1 MIVILQSS
9 KTGSLRAIVVFLS
22 VHMMLLSCLPTESQL
37 VGTWERSSDNDY
49 VVLTL
54 HSDGTFVAQLENE
67 MLGGLLI
74 KRGNI
79 SGTWRVSDGRLIARV
94 TESTT
99 GTARVGHTWSDEI
112 VEASKTRIVL
122 RPQSGDN
129 EEYSRAESR

>member
-1 MIVILQSS
+1 MRLLQSS
-9 KTGSLRAIVVFLS
+9 KTGSLRAILMLLGVL
-22 VHMMLLSCLPTESQL
+22 MILLSCSPTESQL
-37 VGTWERSSDNDY
+37 VGTWERTSGNDY

-79 SGTWRVSDGRLIARV
+79 SGTWRVSDGRLIANV

-99 GTARVGHTWSDEI
+99 GVARAGHTWSDEI
-112 VEASKTRIVL
+112 VEVSKTRLVL
-122 RPQSGDN
+122 RPQSGDIQ
-129 EEYSRAESR
+129 EYTRAESS